1 MKERNSWNRE
11 LISGKVKTTGLKC
24 WCYFLITYVN
34 CTQCGNSANRDE
46 EVKEN
51 INESMFLRGK
61 FKF

>member
-11 LISGKVKTTGLKC
+11 LILGKVKIIGLKC
-24 WCYFLITYVN
+24 WCYFLIIYVN
-34 CTQCGNSANRDE
+34 CIQCGNLVNRDE

-51 INESMFLRGK
+51 INESMFFRGK